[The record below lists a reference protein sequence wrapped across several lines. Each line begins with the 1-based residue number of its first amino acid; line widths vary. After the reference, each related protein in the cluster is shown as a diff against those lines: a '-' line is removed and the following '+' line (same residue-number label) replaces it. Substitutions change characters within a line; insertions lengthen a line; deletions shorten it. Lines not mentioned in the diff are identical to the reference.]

1 MPAQI
6 SYDPTANVYTIETD
20 DGEMFLGVGTTHA
33 KTILLSKT
41 FSLSEPQAREAVLQA
56 FSRLGAPFSLETIK
70 RIATQS

>member
-1 MPAQI
+1 
-6 SYDPTANVYTIETD
+6 
-20 DGEMFLGVGTTHA
+20 MFLGVGTTHA